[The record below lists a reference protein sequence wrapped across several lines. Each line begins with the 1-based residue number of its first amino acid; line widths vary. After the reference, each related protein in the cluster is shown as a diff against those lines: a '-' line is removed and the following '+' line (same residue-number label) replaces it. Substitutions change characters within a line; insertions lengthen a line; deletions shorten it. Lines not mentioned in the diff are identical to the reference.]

1 VWRLDFSFNS
11 SAKKKTKNAL
21 LGSKFK
27 RTRQTSYCLPVR
39 RKREKNKSAVLSASN
54 YHCFAN
60 MATSKNQSTKV
71 SSSTKS
77 VDQPTNF
84 NFESF
89 SCLWLD
95 QNVSSSQDNLETQKE
110 LREVINHLRTF
121 DNSDECEQYTRQ
133 ITKEKVVLIVS
144 GSAGRQIVPKLH
156 DLPQFS
162 ACYVFCHDKKANEQ
176 WANKY
181 QKVK

>member
-1 VWRLDFSFNS
+1 
-11 SAKKKTKNAL
+11 
-21 LGSKFK
+21 
-27 RTRQTSYCLPVR
+27 
-39 RKREKNKSAVLSASN
+39 
-54 YHCFAN
+54 
-60 MATSKNQSTKV
+60 MATSKKQSTDV
-71 SSSTKS
+71 SNSIKS
-77 VDQPTNF
+77 VDQLMNS
-84 NFESF
+84 NYESF
-89 SCLWLD
+89 ACLWLD